1 VIRTTDI
8 IASPAKVMLFGT
20 FKGPGNQFT
29 ETTWLNISAVSA
41 VLPGVAIGAAT
52 NARIHPSAAIAA
64 SGLDQAR
71 MVPSAVT
78 VQIINPEAL
87 QTTDGIAFIGR
98 SKVVLDLMGDTRTW
112 EEVAKELVAYSAPR
126 QCSAAKL
133 AMRGVQV
140 NAIPNNMSVLSDFV
154 PRRYIDGGTEQR
166 NVTWGSDDFK
176 TDFEGFAPIFVYNPS
191 SIGLQYLVTVEWRM
205 RFDPMNPA
213 YAGHTTHQPAS
224 EATWAKVV
232 SDAESH
238 GHGVQ
243 DISDVVGD
251 KGSAPY

>member
-8 IASPAKVMLFGT
+8 FSSVAKVALFGT

-29 ETTWLNISAVSA
+29 ETTWLNISAVSSVNPIA
-41 VLPGVAIGAAT
+41 AIGAAD
-52 NARIHPSAAIAA
+52 NARIHPSAALAA

-71 MVPSAVT
+71 MVPSAMT

-112 EEVAKELVAYSAPR
+112 EDVAKELVAYSAPR

-154 PRRYIDGGTEQR
+154 PRRYVDGGTAAQA
-166 NVTWGSDDFK
+166 VTWSSTGFQ

-191 SIGLQYLVTVEWRM
+191 QIGLQYLVTIEWRM

-213 YAGHTTHQPAS
+213 YAGHVMHPPAS
-224 EATWAKVV
+224 EATWSKVIN
-232 SDAESH
+232 DAESL

-251 KGSAPY
+251 KGCAPY

>member
-1 VIRTTDI
+1 VSSVNP
-8 IASPAKVMLFGT
+8 IA
-20 FKGPGNQFT
+20 
-29 ETTWLNISAVSA
+29 
-41 VLPGVAIGAAT
+41 AIGAADNT
-52 NARIHPSAAIAA
+52 RIHPSAAIAA

-71 MVPSAVT
+71 MVPSAMT

-112 EEVAKELVAYSAPR
+112 EDVAKELVAYSAPR

-154 PRRYIDGGTEQR
+154 PRRYVDGGTAAQA
-166 NVTWGSDDFK
+166 VTWGSTGFQ

-191 SIGLQYLVTVEWRM
+191 QIGLQYLVTIEWRM

-213 YAGHTTHQPAS
+213 YAGHTMHQPAS
-224 EATWAKVV
+224 EATWSKVI
-232 SDAESH
+232 SDAESL